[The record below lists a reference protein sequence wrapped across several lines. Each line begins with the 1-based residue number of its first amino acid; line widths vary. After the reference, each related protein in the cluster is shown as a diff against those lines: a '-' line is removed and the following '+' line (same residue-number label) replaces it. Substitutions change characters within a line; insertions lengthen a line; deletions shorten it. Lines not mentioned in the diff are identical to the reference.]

1 MRTNSNAT
9 DPWMQTIG
17 LLSQLSGVALSGGGR
32 RAALRA
38 KPAGEACWPLA
49 PGTHHQALVTLI
61 DRPTASTATIAW
73 RDSTHCCYGDQIW
86 RACCSR
92 VSGVCAMSGRAI
104 NPNDLVFRSSRC
116 RTSPL
121 NAHAMILTCMLDGA
135 TSI

>member
-9 DPWMQTIG
+9 DPWMQTLG
-17 LLSQLSGVALSGGGR
+17 LLSQLSGVALPGVGH
-32 RAALRA
+32 RATLRA
-38 KPAGEACWPLA
+38 KPAGEAYWPAA
-49 PGTHHQALVTLI
+49 PSTHHRAVVTLI

-86 RACCSR
+86 RACRSR

-104 NPNDLVFRSSRC
+104 NPNDPVFKPSRC

-121 NAHAMILTCMLDGA
+121 NAHAMILTCMLDDA